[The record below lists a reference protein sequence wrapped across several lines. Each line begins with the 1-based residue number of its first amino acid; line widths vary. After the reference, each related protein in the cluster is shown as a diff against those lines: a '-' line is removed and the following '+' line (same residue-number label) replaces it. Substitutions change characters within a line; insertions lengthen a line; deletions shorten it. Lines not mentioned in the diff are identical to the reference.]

1 MKNKETYKGT
11 VPFITNSIV
20 VKSFNKKVFLSRYE
34 IYVAV
39 RDVRSDSD
47 GKFIKYEHIIRPDGI
62 LSCFI
67 GNSKQPGNP
76 HAAHFLVGRPDAN
89 TVLTL
94 LRSENPSLAIQE
106 YQWTDEGVWDAIRLL
121 TLSLTLSPE
130 SDTRPQMTF
139 SGRYYLSSPVN
150 FGLSASR
157 MQKVCMEIGIDGH
170 GLLIPRTVVFT
181 AARKDEAVKRAQ
193 FIIEEPNRMSLVTD
207 RDRDDYIKSGHDL
220 YEKRNPFKKK
230 TIPWLPFAN
239 GHVHEGKN
247 HEAFWFVRRMN
258 RVYGDFLLL
267 EFKII
272 DDYEILSI
280 DKKEITANMA
290 RYVNDMLTDGRIAVS
305 DLCHNLDSSS
315 LQKRITN
322 SIRERYAGIVSL
334 TDKVSDAMEIQI
346 IKPLPAPEDRKDFV
360 DNYVPATEGGIMQHI
375 SHAAAAW
382 SDSVLTTVIDRLLLE
397 LAVKKSV
404 VTGQATM
411 PEGLADGWS
420 FITLQSLKE
429 KVGDTYLFRNRVG
442 FLLSD
447 ECGRMKFSSREFVN
461 TWGPYQEIIE
471 RAKTVGLADT
481 VFMMKHNGNVYM
493 LVDTMEVPVLN
504 QEKILIDDQK
514 IRHDTDGDTFLAY
527 LHDKGITDGG
537 IHKVKEALAGMV
549 KTNKKGETVPK
560 YQGHVGPKILG
571 GLIKRLP
578 ACAEKHDI
586 VSAIES
592 YVSSMHFLARR
603 RRPEFLEE
611 FFGGYTNIHIW
622 WEEPGRTFCYIPS
635 IDPATL
641 DMKES
646 GMIVT
651 MPHARKVTLITGTL
665 DTMTADKN
673 IIVNMLKA
681 GIGKY
686 GAAMAY
692 PYPYKLL
699 KEYLNNRNTPCTPLM
714 CKQM

>member
-1 MKNKETYKGT
+1 MSNRETYKGT
-11 VPFITNSIV
+11 VPFITNNIV
-20 VKSFNKKVFLSRYE
+20 VRSFDRNTFLSLYE
-34 IYVAV
+34 VFVAV
-39 RDVRSDSD
+39 RDERSESED
-47 GKFIKYEHIIRPDGI
+47 KYIKYEEITRPDGI

-67 GNSKQPGNP
+67 GNSNQPGNP
-76 HAAHFLVGRPDAN
+76 HAAHFLVSRSDAL
-89 TVLTL
+89 TVLTR
-94 LRSENPSLAIQE
+94 LRSENPSLAIRE
-106 YQWTDEGVWDAIRLL
+106 YQWTDKGVWDAIRLL

-181 AARKDEAVKRAQ
+181 AATKDEPAKRAQ

-207 RDRDDYIKSGHDL
+207 GDRDNYIKNGHVL

-258 RVYGDFLLL
+258 RVYGDFLKL
-267 EFKII
+267 EFKVI
-272 DDYEILSI
+272 DDYEVVSI
-280 DKKEITANMA
+280 DKKEITGNMA
-290 RYVNDMLTDGRIAVS
+290 RYVCDMLTNGRIAVT
-305 DLCHNLDSSS
+305 DMCNNLDSAS
-315 LQKRITN
+315 LQQRI
-322 SIRERYAGIVSL
+322 SSCIRERYAGIVSI
-334 TDKVSDAMEIQI
+334 TDEDDGVMEIQI
-346 IKPLPAPEDRKDFV
+346 VKPLPAPEERKDFV

-375 SHAAAAW
+375 SHAAAAC
-382 SDSVLTTVIDRLLLE
+382 SDSALTTIIDRLMVE
-397 LAVKKSV
+397 LAVKKSII
-404 VTGQATM
+404 TGRAIM
-411 PEGLADGWS
+411 HEGLADGWNFIIMQSQREKAGDS
-420 FITLQSLKE
+420 F
-429 KVGDTYLFRNRVG
+429 LFRNRVG
-442 FLLSD
+442 FLVSD
-447 ECGRMKFSSREFVN
+447 ACGSMKFDSCEFIN
-461 TWGPYQEIIE
+461 TWGPYQNVID
-471 RAKTVGLADT
+471 RAKSIGLADT
-481 VFMMKHNGNVYM
+481 VFMMKHGGNVYM

-514 IRHDTDGDTFLAY
+514 ICHDTDGDTFFAY
-527 LHDKGITDGG
+527 LHDKGISDDG
-537 IHKVKEALAGMV
+537 IDKVKAALTGMV
-549 KTNKKGETVPK
+549 KTNKKGEAVPK

-571 GLIKRLP
+571 SLIKQLP
-578 ACAEKHDI
+578 ACVEKHDI

-592 YVSSMHFLARR
+592 YASGMHFLARR

-611 FFGGYTNIHIW
+611 FFGGYTNIHVW
-622 WEEPGRTFCYIPS
+622 WENPDQTFCYIPS

-646 GMIVT
+646 GMIIT
-651 MPHARKVTLITGTL
+651 MPHARKVTLITGSKESISS
-665 DTMTADKN
+665 DKD
-673 IIVNMLKA
+673 IILNMLKA

-692 PYPYKLL
+692 PYPYKIL
-699 KEYLNNRNTPCTPLM
+699 KEYLNNRNRN
-714 CKQM
+714 QDFVS